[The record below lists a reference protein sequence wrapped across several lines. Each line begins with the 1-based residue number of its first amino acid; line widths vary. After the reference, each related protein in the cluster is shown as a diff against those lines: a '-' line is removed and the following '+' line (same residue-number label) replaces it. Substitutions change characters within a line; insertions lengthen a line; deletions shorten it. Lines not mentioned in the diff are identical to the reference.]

1 MAIVPWSRKEDRSL
15 AERGSDPF
23 NYLRHQVNRVFE
35 DFWGE
40 PWLARGGEMVAGFAP
55 QVDVTETDKEIKVCA
70 EIPGVDAK
78 DVDVTV
84 EDDMLTI
91 KGEKKYEREENE
103 KGQYRMERSYGS
115 FKRSIPL
122 PVEVDDAKAKAEF
135 KSEVTPEKNSGQ
147 VTETRFACSRRF
159 TLRSADRAF
168 QGSRELQRSKA
179 ASTM

>member
-115 FKRSIPL
+115 FERSIPL

-135 KSEVTPEKNSGQ
+135 KNGVLRLTLPKRPG
-147 VTETRFACSRRF
+147 AKSRR
-159 TLRSADRAF
+159 
-168 QGSRELQRSKA
+168 KKIPVK
-179 ASTM
+179 